1 MDIRVICLFSFC
13 SALWLLQLFR
23 NDPLQLFEESI
34 VLALLDHEQED
45 LLRRVLVHQRN
56 DMLRLA
62 DQRAID
68 PHQRFGML
76 RKTGNVNVFL
86 FLKPFQHRLNR
97 IDGDVGKILLNIS
110 GGQILIMSPEYL
122 HDIGFSFGEMGF
134 CHDHHS
140 LRFYFKR
147 TKLQMQSVLTAI
159 SPDQTIKK
167 SKRDHD
173 KSACFFH

>member
-1 MDIRVICLFSFC
+1 MSLHCLTMS
-13 SALWLLQLFR
+13 
-23 NDPLQLFEESI
+23 
-34 VLALLDHEQED
+34 
-45 LLRRVLVHQRN
+45 RRISCDVLVHQRN

-76 RKTGNVNVFL
+76 RKTGNMNVFL

-110 GGQILIMSPEYL
+110 GGQIFIMSPEYL

-147 TKLQMQSVLTAI
+147 TKQQMQSVLTAI

-173 KSACFFH
+173 KSACSFSLDHPMMNNIQPDLNDII